1 MENEEKQEYSY
12 NDAQEVKETGIEH
25 NEEPFNPT
33 PKRPG
38 ALTFV
43 LILSM
48 IGSGWSILM
57 NLMSAITRSVFGTM
71 MENGDSAQL
80 TEKISTMYSDTMG
93 IDPAIMAETMERF
106 MEIPSFYYVITAI
119 LYIASLV
126 GVIMMWKMRKTGFH
140 VYTLAQLLVLLM
152 TAMLGKAYI
161 GMGDIMMTLLFVA
174 FYAVNFFKKTDY
186 SK

>member
-1 MENEEKQEYSY
+1 MENEEKQEHGY
-12 NDAQEVKETGIEH
+12 NEVQEVKEPIIEQID
-25 NEEPFNPT
+25 ESFKPT

-38 ALTFV
+38 ALSFV

-48 IGSGWSILM
+48 IGSGWCILM
-57 NLMSAITRSVFGTM
+57 NLMSAITRSLLASM
-71 MENGDSAQL
+71 MENSDTAQL
-80 TEKISTMYSDTMG
+80 SESISTMYSNSMG

-106 MEIPSFYYVITAI
+106 MEIPAYYYIITSL

-140 VYTLAQLLVLLM
+140 VYTLAQLLVLLI

-161 GMGDIMMTLLFVA
+161 GMGDIMMTILFVA

>member
-1 MENEEKQEYSY
+1 MENEEKKELGY
-12 NDAQEVKETGIEH
+12 NDVYEAKEPGMEQ
-25 NEEPFNPT
+25 NEETFNPT

-57 NLMSAITRSVFGTM
+57 SLMSAFTRSVFGTM

-93 IDPAIMAETMERF
+93 IDPAMMAETMERF
-106 MEIPSFYYVITAI
+106 MEIPSYYYIITTI

>member
-1 MENEEKQEYSY
+1 
-12 NDAQEVKETGIEH
+12 
-25 NEEPFNPT
+25 
-33 PKRPG
+33 
-38 ALTFV
+38 
-43 LILSM
+43 
-48 IGSGWSILM
+48 
-57 NLMSAITRSVFGTM
+57 
-71 MENGDSAQL
+71 
-80 TEKISTMYSDTMG
+80 MG
-93 IDPAIMAETMERF
+93 IDPAMMAETMERF
-106 MEIPSFYYVITAI
+106 MEIPSYYYIITTI